1 MDFFEFKT
9 WLKENGY
16 TMELEGW
23 SGCIKDTI
31 IIKKDGKQVYMNPY
45 NSSVEYADYVKD
57 IEAGEPG
64 GEM

>member
-16 TMELEGW
+16 TFDLEGW

-31 IIKKDGKQVYMNPY
+31 IVKKDDKQVYINPY
-45 NSSVEYADYVKD
+45 EPDVEYADYVED
-57 IEAGEPG
+57 IKAGRPG
-64 GEM
+64 GDM